1 MRRRTSPAARHPDDR
16 AVRAGDSRSHEKVV
30 ARRDASRLRSR
41 ATPCQACAVRAVGGT
56 RNTSHVAEP
65 MGVEIRSETSADVRK
80 IEAVTTSAFL
90 NAPHTSHTEQYIVN
104 ALRRAG
110 KVSVSLVAVL
120 DDALIGHIAISPVS
134 ISDGTSGWF
143 GLGPISVLPQHQRR
157 GIGSQLM
164 REALR
169 ILREHGA
176 SGCVVLG
183 YPEYYGKFGFRTDPS
198 LALPG
203 FPPEYFQALPFRS
216 SKPRGTVT
224 YHEAF
229 EARS

>member
-1 MRRRTSPAARHPDDR
+1 MSL
-16 AVRAGDSRSHEKVV
+16 K
-30 ARRDASRLRSR
+30 
-41 ATPCQACAVRAVGGT
+41 
-56 RNTSHVAEP
+56 
-65 MGVEIRSETSADVRK
+65 IRSETSADVQN
-80 IEAVTTSAFL
+80 IAAVTTSAFL

-110 KVSVSLVAVL
+110 KLAVSLVAVEH
-120 DDALIGHIAISPVS
+120 DTLIGHIAISPVS

-157 GIGSQLM
+157 GIGSQLL

-169 ILREHGA
+169 SLRERGT

-183 YPEYYGKFGFRTDPS
+183 EPEYYGKFGFLADPN
-198 LALPG
+198 LVLPG
-203 FPPEYFQALPFRS
+203 VPREYFQAVSFSS

-224 YHEAF
+224 YHAAF

>member
-1 MRRRTSPAARHPDDR
+1 MS
-16 AVRAGDSRSHEKVV
+16 
-30 ARRDASRLRSR
+30 
-41 ATPCQACAVRAVGGT
+41 
-56 RNTSHVAEP
+56 
-65 MGVEIRSETSADVRK
+65 VEIRSETSADVQT

-90 NAPHTSHTEQYIVN
+90 NAPHTSHTEQYVVN

-110 KVSVSLVAVL
+110 KLTVSLVAVA
-120 DDALIGHIAISPVS
+120 DDTLIGHIAISPVA

-164 REALR
+164 REALQ
-169 ILREHGA
+169 ILRERGA

-183 YPEYYGKFGFRTDPS
+183 YPDYYGKFGFKADPNLVLS
-198 LALPG
+198 G
-203 FPPEYFQALPFRS
+203 YPPEYFQAVAFGS